1 MRGGDI
7 LIECLK
13 AQGVRCIF
21 GMPGVQNSQIYDSLF
36 RCAKGVIDHYLV
48 RHEYAATKMAD
59 GYARVTGEV
68 GVALTVPGPGASNAA
83 TGILEAFTDC
93 VPVLLITGQSDSK
106 FYLKDPAKMFHGL
119 DQMRFFDPI
128 TKYCAIF
135 KSVEEIPVII
145 NEAFLALRTG
155 RPGPVVLEMPMDIAT
170 AEADLTIPSRVQRP
184 APIAPDVNDVRCAS
198 EILKQS
204 KMPILI
210 AGSAVVHSNACEDL
224 VKLAEKLNAPVA
236 VTRRAKGAI
245 SDSHP
250 LALRHTT
257 GFMAREAIQH
267 ADCTLAIGV
276 RFTDIDTSSWS
287 LEFPQPL
294 VQIDEDSL
302 EIGREYS
309 CEAGVVGGLKLTL
322 RTFLETLETRHESWK
337 PTLNQIRGQFNAQP
351 PLPLLP
357 DIREVLADDGIIA
370 VDVHALGYASFNEFP
385 IDQPQ
390 NFLYPCVAV
399 SLGYA
404 YPAAIGAKI
413 AHPTKPVVCFSGDG
427 GFMMGASEL
436 ATAVRYGINVVA
448 VVVNDSSLSSIKG
461 TQQKFHEG
469 RIIGT
474 DLSNPDFSQFAKTF
488 GAQGLRVKDLTK
500 FAAIL
505 KDALKADRPTIIE
518 VMMKDRQN
526 ELIDYISWLRSDPL
540 RKF

>member
-1 MRGGDI
+1 
-7 LIECLK
+7 
-13 AQGVRCIF
+13 
-21 GMPGVQNSQIYDSLF
+21 
-36 RCAKGVIDHYLV
+36 
-48 RHEYAATKMAD
+48 
-59 GYARVTGEV
+59 
-68 GVALTVPGPGASNAA
+68 
-83 TGILEAFTDC
+83 
-93 VPVLLITGQSDSK
+93 LLITGQSDSK

-119 DQMRFFDPI
+119 DQMRFFEPI

-135 KSVEEIPVII
+135 KSIEEIPVII
-145 NEAFLALRTG
+145 KEAFRALRTG

-184 APIAPDVNDVRCAS
+184 RPISPGVNDVRCAS

-224 VKLAEKLNAPVA
+224 VKLAEKLNVPVA

-245 SDSHP
+245 SDTHP

-257 GFMAREAIQH
+257 GFMARQAIQH
-267 ADCTLAIGV
+267 ADCTLAVGI
-276 RFTDIDTSSWS
+276 RFTDIDTSGWS

-302 EIGREYS
+302 EIGREYP
-309 CEAGVVGGLKLTL
+309 CEVGVVGSLKLTL
-322 RTFLETLETRHESWK
+322 QTFLENLDTRHKTWK
-337 PTLNQIRGQFNAQP
+337 PTLNQIREQFNTQP

-385 IDQPQ
+385 IDQPR

-436 ATAVRYGINVVA
+436 ATAVKYGINVVA

-461 TQQKFHEG
+461 TQQKFYEG

-474 DLSNPDFSQFAKTF
+474 ELSNPDFSQFAKTF
-488 GAQGLRVKDLTK
+488 GANGLRVKDLTR
-500 FAAIL
+500 FATIL
-505 KDALKADRPTIIE
+505 KDALEADRPTIIE
-518 VMMKDRQN
+518 VLMKDRQN
-526 ELIDYISWLRSDPL
+526 EIIDYISWLRSDPL
-540 RKF
+540 RKFKSKN

>member
-7 LIECLK
+7 LVECLK

-36 RCAKGVIDHYLV
+36 RCAKGAIDHYLV

-59 GYARVTGEV
+59 GYARATGEV

-106 FYLKDPAKMFHGL
+106 FYVKDPAKMFHGL
-119 DQMRFFDPI
+119 DQMRFFEPI

-145 NEAFLALRTG
+145 EEAFRALRSG
-155 RPGPVVLEMPMDIAT
+155 RPGPVVLELPMDIAT

-184 APIAPDVNDVRCAS
+184 APLAPDVNDVRCAI

-204 KMPILI
+204 RMPVLI
-210 AGSAVVHSNACEDL
+210 AGSAVVHANAGEEL
-224 VKLAEKLNAPVA
+224 VKLAEKLNVPVA

-245 SDSHP
+245 SDTHP

-257 GFMAREAIQH
+257 GFVARQAFQK
-267 ADCTLAIGV
+267 ADCALAIGV
-276 RFTDIDTSSWS
+276 RFTSIDTSNWS
-287 LEFPQPL
+287 LAFPQPL
-294 VQIDEDSL
+294 VQIDEDSQ
-302 EIGREYS
+302 EIGREYP
-309 CEAGVVGGLKLTL
+309 CEAGVVGDLKLTL
-322 RTFLETLETRHESWK
+322 QAFLETLDTRPEIWQ
-337 PTLNQIRGQFNAQP
+337 PALNQIREQFNAQP

-357 DIREVLADDGIIA
+357 EIREVLADDGILA
-370 VDVHALGYASFNEFP
+370 VDVHAIGYASFNEYP
-385 IDQPQ
+385 IDQPR
-390 NFLYPCVAV
+390 NFLYPCIAV

-404 YPAAIGAKI
+404 YPAAIGAKV
-413 AHPTKPVVCFSGDG
+413 AYPDKPVVCFSGDG
-427 GFMMGASEL
+427 GFMMGACEL

-469 RIIGT
+469 RLIGT
-474 DLSNPDFSQFAKTF
+474 DLTNPDFSQFAKAF
-488 GAQGLRVKDLTK
+488 GAQGIRVKDLSK
-500 FAAIL
+500 FATIL
-505 KDALKADRPTIIE
+505 QDALKADRPTIIE
-518 VMMKDRQN
+518 VLMEDRQD
-526 ELIDYISWLRSDPL
+526 ELIDGISWLRSDPL
-540 RKF
+540 R